1 MTLQELNLLD
11 TSSLEAE
18 FFKCCGCT
26 AWTKKLIQ
34 FVPFSSLQSLLQQSD
49 DIWKR
54 CNKQDALEAFSHHP
68 KIGDLKSL
76 EKKFASTKQWASG
89 EQAGMDEA
97 SQQVLKQL
105 ADGNKRYEEKFGYI
119 FIVCATG
126 KTALEMLEILSQ
138 RIPNNADDELK
149 IAMNEQNKIT
159 HIRLNKL
166 LA

>member
-1 MTLQELNLLD
+1 MTLQELNQLD
-11 TSSLEAE
+11 ASSLQAE

-26 AWTKKLIQ
+26 AWSKKLVQ
-34 FVPFSSLQSLLQQSD
+34 LMPFSSIQSLLTQSD
-49 DIWKR
+49 EVWQT

-89 EQAGMDEA
+89 EQAGVDEA

-105 ADGNKRYEEKFGYI
+105 ADGNKQYEEKFGYI

-126 KTALEMLEILSQ
+126 KSAIEMLEILNQ
-138 RIPNNADDELK
+138 RIPNSYDEELK

-159 HIRLNKL
+159 HIRLKKL